1 MRTNDCSNMKKF
13 LGRSLLALAVSSS
26 VLLLSQ
32 TVQAAPQEVPA
43 PEVPAPEAP
52 ASEPPAP
59 EPPAPETPANEPPA
73 NETSPASTVSSP
85 EKETSTASDSGTT
98 ATAETDS
105 SQETQPA
112 NQEKPSPA
120 PGAEVEGT
128 DDLGMLE
135 STEETK
141 DSATPADQESEPS
154 QKDTDSTS
162 PAKELNVPPKDMV
175 PLYEKDR
182 PEWLFKSPTI
192 EDGKL
197 VIYVGGELCSTEE
210 ECEKKQPAAMYAEV
224 CNYFDNDVFHERHA
238 SLGTPLTSEL
248 IANRWVDKKENYV
261 AKVQTSEG
269 TMYQLWSIVRIDDE
283 GIKTMKQWHLATVQP
298 ARVRTLG
305 IGLIGLLSSIGL
317 VHLGARFAGRK
328 SRKKA

>member
-1 MRTNDCSNMKKF
+1 
-13 LGRSLLALAVSSS
+13 
-26 VLLLSQ
+26 
-32 TVQAAPQEVPA
+32 
-43 PEVPAPEAP
+43 
-52 ASEPPAP
+52 
-59 EPPAPETPANEPPA
+59 
-73 NETSPASTVSSP
+73 
-85 EKETSTASDSGTT
+85 
-98 ATAETDS
+98 
-105 SQETQPA
+105 
-112 NQEKPSPA
+112 
-120 PGAEVEGT
+120 
-128 DDLGMLE
+128 MLE

-141 DSATPADQESEPS
+141 DSATPVDQKSEPS
-154 QKDTDSTS
+154 QNNTNSTS
-162 PAKELNVPPKDMV
+162 PARELNVPPKDMV

-197 VIYVGGELCSTEE
+197 VIYVGGELCNTEE

-224 CNYFDNDVFHERHA
+224 CNYFDNDVFHERNA

-269 TMYQLWSIVRIDDE
+269 TMYQLWSIVRIDDD
-283 GIKTMKQWHLATVQP
+283 GIKTMKQWHIATVQP

-305 IGLIGLLSSIGL
+305 IGLVSLLSSIGL
-317 VHLGARFAGRK
+317 IHLGARFAGRK